1 MTNDFKWYRMLS
13 ILLGTSA
20 LISAQT
26 AFAQEE
32 DPVATQETEEED
44 EQAVLGPVVVRGQ
57 FIPDEKRS
65 TSEISSLLDEEAFAL
80 TGDGDI
86 AGAIKRV
93 SGVAISDGKFVI
105 VRGLNERYS
114 SVTINGSPLPS
125 PEPLRR
131 VVPLDL
137 IPTSFLTGALVQ
149 KTFSPQFSAEFGGGL
164 VELRTKSVPDEF
176 YFNFGASI
184 ASDTVTTAQDG
195 LVQAGGDIDFLGF
208 DDGTRTAPDIIQE
221 AFFGLNGL
229 DTAFI
234 AANQDAIDLSLGV
247 PETLITFI
255 DDIGPAYGFS
265 TEFGGYYDLTSDL
278 KIGANFAANWNVD
291 QQTRQGRREQGLS
304 FTATNADSEPI
315 VGDFSGL
322 GGAAE
327 LFDFTSTTQS
337 VFLNGL
343 ANIGVEYGSNH
354 ELNWTN
360 FILRSTTRDTR
371 LNQGVNTEED
381 GVELLEENFEFIES
395 QVWQTQVSGD
405 HAFPSLFD
413 VELGWRVAYG
423 EADRDAPF
431 RRNFTRGRES
441 LDEGFQLLFSPTLSA
456 GSLSPGSVGVD
467 FSEVADENLDLGADL
482 LIPTQLFGNSVDFKF
497 GYAYTDKSRFSFTRE
512 FSFDD
517 GPGFDEFIGIVRNDV
532 LFTEA
537 IAGTEIFDANFITN
551 PISQDNAE
559 SSLEVHAGYFGFDAE
574 VGPYFR
580 LAAGARWEGS
590 DQLTTSFTT
599 AQPDATL
606 TQSLVDGDFLLPSI
620 TLTWIPI
627 GDLQVRLGYS
637 ETITRPQF
645 RELTP
650 AIFFDDATD
659 QDFIGNPFLQNSE
672 IDNFDL
678 RFEYYFGRG
687 QFVTLGGFYKDIT
700 NPIETTTLQV
710 GGLLGQTFVNA
721 PSAELFGFEFEY
733 EQTFDIGGWLPAVPM
748 LNSADLVIKT
758 NYTFTDS
765 EVSTDGDVILSTII
779 SGQPA
784 FGNSVAAEGVIVDG
798 RPLQGQSDHL
808 FNLQIALENPD
819 INGKA
824 ALLLNYASERIRQT
838 ENLSGIPPA
847 QIEAGLIPPAVV
859 EQVPVLLDFVASRDF
874 ETFGTTWNFEF
885 AVRNI
890 IGDDY
895 EATQDFNDGTVGLF
909 DVYDLGR
916 EFTGTITVKF

>member
-1 MTNDFKWYRMLS
+1 MNRDFKWYRVLS
-13 ILLGTSA
+13 VLLGTTA
-20 LISAQT
+20 LISAQ
-26 AFAQEE
+26 AVIAQEQ
-32 DPVATQETEEED
+32 DQPVTQEAEED
-44 EQAVLGPVVVRGQ
+44 EEAILGPVIVRGQ

-65 TSEISSLLDEEAFAL
+65 TSEISSVLDEQAFAL

-137 IPTSFLTGALVQ
+137 IPTSFLSGALVQ
-149 KTFSPQFSAEFGGGL
+149 KTYSPEFSAEFGGGL
-164 VELRTKSVPDEF
+164 VSLRTKSIPDEF
-176 YFNFGASI
+176 YFNFGASVG
-184 ASDTVTTAQDG
+184 ADTITTGQDG
-195 LVQAGGDIDFLGF
+195 LIHDGGDLDFLGF
-208 DDGTRTAPDIIQE
+208 DDGTRSVPSIVEQ
-221 AFFGLNGL
+221 AFFGFSGL

-234 AANQDAIDLSLGV
+234 ANNQNAVDVALGV
-247 PETLITFI
+247 PETLISFV
-255 DDIGPAYGFS
+255 DDIGPNYGFS
-265 TEFGGYYDLTSDL
+265 TEFGGFYDLTSNVKL
-278 KIGANFAANWNVD
+278 GANFAVNWSND
-291 QQTRQGRREQGLS
+291 FQTREGRRERGLS
-304 FTATNADSEPI
+304 FTANNADSAPI
-315 VGDFSGL
+315 TGDFSGL

-327 LFDFTSTTQS
+327 LFDFTSTTQT

-343 ANIGVEYGSNH
+343 ANFGLEFGSDH

-360 FILRSTTRDTR
+360 LILRSSSKDTR
-371 LNQGVNTEED
+371 FEQGVNTEED
-381 GVELLEENFEFIES
+381 GVELFEENFEFIEN
-395 QVWQTQVSGD
+395 QVWQTQVSGT
-405 HAFPSLFD
+405 HVFPQIFD
-413 VELGWRVAYG
+413 VEVDWRFAYG

-431 RRNFTRGRES
+431 RRNFVRGRDS
-441 LDEGFQLLFSPTLSA
+441 LDDGFQLLFSPTLSA
-456 GSLSPGSVGVD
+456 GSLAPGSVGVD
-467 FSEVADENLDLGADL
+467 FSDVADENIDFGIDLEL
-482 LIPTQLFGNSVDFKF
+482 PTRIFGQAVDFKF
-497 GYAYTDKSRFSFTRE
+497 GYAYTDKSRISFTRE
-512 FSFDD
+512 FSFED
-517 GPGFDEFIGIVRNDV
+517 GPGFDELIAVVRNDV
-532 LFTEA
+532 LFTDA
-537 IAGTEIFDANFITN
+537 IAGTEVFDANFITN

-559 SSLEVHAGYFGFDAE
+559 SSLEVQAGYFGVDAE

-580 LAAGARWEGS
+580 LAAGLRWEGS

-599 AQPDATL
+599 AQPEATL
-606 TQSLVDGDFLLPSI
+606 TQSLIDGDFLLPSV

-637 ETITRPQF
+637 QTITRPQF

-650 AIFFDDATD
+650 AIFFDDSTD

-721 PSAELFGFEFEY
+721 PSADLFGFEFEY
-733 EQTFDIGGWLPAVPM
+733 EQTFDIGGWIPAVPL
-748 LNSADLVIKT
+748 LNSSDLVIKT

-765 EVSTDGDVILSTII
+765 EVSTDGDVILATVI

-784 FGNSVAAEGVIVDG
+784 SPNVVDASGVIVDG

-819 INGKA
+819 INGSA

-847 QIEAGLIPPAVV
+847 QIAAGNIPPAVI
-859 EQVPVLLDFVASRDF
+859 EQVPILLDFVASRDF
-874 ETFGTTWNFEF
+874 ETFGTTWNLEL

-890 IGDDY
+890 LGDDY
-895 EATQDFNDGTVGLF
+895 EATQDFADGTVGQF
-909 DVYDLGR
+909 DVFDVGT
-916 EFTGTITVKF
+916 EFTGKITVKF